1 MEKFISN
8 RSSIKSVPEDY
19 VFPPETRPGNFKIP
33 INKTIPIIDLSEAQ
47 NGDRTKTIQQIIK
60 AAEEFGFFQ
69 VFILIFLFFI
79 FHFKIKYIFPLNIL
93 LPLFEINQVICPF
106 HTY

>member
-8 RSSIKSVPEDY
+8 RSSIESVPGDY
-19 VFPPETRPGNFKIP
+19 VFPPETRPGNFQIP

-69 VFILIFLFFI
+69 VFILNTLSI
-79 FHFKIKYIFPLNIL
+79 
-93 LPLFEINQVICPF
+93 
-106 HTY
+106 